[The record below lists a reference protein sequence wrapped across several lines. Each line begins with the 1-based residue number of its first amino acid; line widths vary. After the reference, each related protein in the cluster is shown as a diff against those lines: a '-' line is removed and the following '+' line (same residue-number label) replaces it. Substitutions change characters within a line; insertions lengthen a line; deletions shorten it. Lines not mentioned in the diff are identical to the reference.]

1 MEAQLDLHENGGT
14 GTFYYAVDGQRQAV
28 MDILITDTQRL
39 VIKHTE
45 VAENLA
51 GQGYGKGLVK
61 TAAHYARQKG
71 YRILSVCPYAKN
83 ILYRNRDEYDDILV

>member
-1 MEAQLDLHENGGT
+1 MNAQLEINENDGSGC
-14 GTFYYAVDGQRQAV
+14 FYHVVKGQRQAV

-45 VAENLA
+45 VAQELA
-51 GQGYGKGLVK
+51 GQGYGKSLVK
-61 TAAHYARQKG
+61 TAADYARQHG

-83 ILYRNRDEYDDILV
+83 ILYRNREEYDDILV